1 MEQSASDKNAIWL
14 IIVISGLV
22 QISSLIDRAYFTIPQ
37 TSNQSFPPH
46 FIFDLNSEFNFNFS
60 RIFTITGTVFLIA
73 GTYSVYMLSKYWENI
88 FHQLC
93 RSKLTM
99 LSHSFCKRKYSI
111 VSGINYHSRQ
121 YDFK

>member
-73 GTYSVYMLSKYWENI
+73 GTLFRLYAIKILGKYFSSTVQIKADHVITLILQKKIFYCFRDKLS
-88 FHQLC
+88 
-93 RSKLTM
+93 
-99 LSHSFCKRKYSI
+99 
-111 VSGINYHSRQ
+111 
-121 YDFK
+121 FKAI